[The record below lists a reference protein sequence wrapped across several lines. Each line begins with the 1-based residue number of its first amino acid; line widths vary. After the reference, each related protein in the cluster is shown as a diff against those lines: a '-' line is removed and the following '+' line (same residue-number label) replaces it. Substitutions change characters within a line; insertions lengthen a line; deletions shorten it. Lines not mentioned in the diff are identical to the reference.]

1 MICAAVSHIMRRT
14 PRLDTPQLLRLYS
27 RWICRA
33 DIYAVRPSSV
43 LVSSRRQRD
52 RRDFDMQFLTQIL
65 NRKLIDSVGDTVGKV
80 QDVIVAPFEPLP
92 IVAAISVRSGHND
105 VLVPWSQVREEVDRL
120 SLPIRSALIPG
131 YQPPDGSI
139 WLRRDVLDR
148 QIVDMHDYK
157 VVRVNDVRFV
167 ETPGEVRLL
176 GVDASTR
183 GLLRELGLDWLA
195 KIFKK
200 RLTERIIAWNDVE
213 TLEIS
218 DGPIKL
224 KTSLS
229 KLSKLHPSDIA
240 DIIEQMNPMQRADVI
255 GSLDVQT
262 AADVLPEASAE
273 IQAEIIEDMDT
284 ERASDILEEMD
295 PDEAADILGDI
306 SEERSEQILREMQPD
321 EAEDVRELLSY
332 EDETAGGLM
341 TTDYLAIPDS
351 MTAQGT
357 IDYLRS
363 LSPDAETIYYLY
375 VVTELEKLVGVI
387 SLRDL
392 IISPPDRPISDF
404 MVRRLIKVSPDASQR
419 EVAEVFQKY
428 NLLALPV
435 VDDIGEI
442 LGIITIDD
450 TIEDLPV
457 SSWHGRKARKQSA
470 PDRTPD
476 YSSEA

>member
-1 MICAAVSHIMRRT
+1 
-14 PRLDTPQLLRLYS
+14 
-27 RWICRA
+27 
-33 DIYAVRPSSV
+33 
-43 LVSSRRQRD
+43 
-52 RRDFDMQFLTQIL
+52 MQFLTQIL
-65 NRKLIDSVGDTVGKV
+65 HRKLIDSVGETVGKV
-80 QDVIVAPFEPLP
+80 RDVLVAPHESLP
-92 IVAAISVRSGHND
+92 PVVAIAVVSHGNEI
-105 VLVPWSQVREEVDRL
+105 LVPWSQVREEVDRL
-120 SLPIRSALIPG
+120 SLPIRTAHIPG
-131 YQPPDGSI
+131 YQPPEGSI
-139 WLRRDVLDR
+139 WLRKDVLDR
-148 QIVDMHDYK
+148 QIVDIHDYK
-157 VVRVNDVRFV
+157 LVRVNDVRFV
-167 ETPGEVRLL
+167 EAPGEVRLL

-183 GLLRELGLDWLA
+183 GLLRELGLDWVA

-213 TLEIS
+213 TLETS

-224 KTSLS
+224 KTSLG

-240 DIIEQMNPMQRADVI
+240 DIIEQMNPIQRADLI
-255 GSLDVQT
+255 GSLDVHT
-262 AADVLPEASAE
+262 AADVLPEASPE
-273 IQAEIIEDMDT
+273 IQAEIIADMDT

-357 IDYLRS
+357 IDYLRQ

-375 VVTELEKLVGVI
+375 VVTESEKLVGVI

-392 IISPPDRPISDF
+392 IIAPPDRPVSEF
-404 MVRRLIKVSPDASQR
+404 MVQRLIKVEPDASQR
-419 EVAEVFQKY
+419 EVAEIFQKY

-435 VDDIGEI
+435 VDESGEL

-450 TIEDLPV
+450 TIEDIPA
-457 SSWHGRKARKQSA
+457 STWHGKKARKHSA
-470 PDRTPD
+470 PDRTPEH
-476 YSSEA
+476 SPEG